1 MAWEFWIVIASFGQ
15 LLVIAAGSVFAYM
28 QIRGLR
34 RQQEANLVQEIFST
48 LNSPDFSAALDF
60 VYNDLGKRLMEPAYA
75 AEIAEGRATA
85 ATHREL
91 VVLHFFNG
99 IGLLCHEKMVDVRN
113 VVFIIA
119 SPVMRAWTQLAPVIE
134 LMRRTYPHAYTPFQS
149 LVVRARAV
157 DLAVINARYQ
167 AQTPELREYW
177 QSTARDLVERRL
189 P

>member
-1 MAWEFWIVIASFGQ
+1 LLVVATFGQ
-15 LLVIAAGSVFAYM
+15 VVVVGAGAVFAYL

-34 RQQEANLVQEIFST
+34 RQQEANLIQEIFTT
-48 LNSPDFSAALDF
+48 LNSADFSAALDF
-60 VYNDLGKRLMEPAYA
+60 VYNDLGKRLMEPAYV
-75 AEIAEGRATA
+75 AEIAGGRATA

-99 IGLLCHEKMVDVRN
+99 IGLMCHEKLVDVGN
-113 VVFIIA
+113 VVFIVA
-119 SPVMRAWTQLAPVIE
+119 SPVMRAWAQLAPVIE

-157 DLAVINARYQ
+157 DLGAINARYQ
-167 AQTPELREYW
+167 AQTPELREQW
-177 QSTARDLVERRL
+177 QSTARDLVELRL